1 MRSSS
6 SNSSV
11 LVESPQLAPAFHE
24 TDLLCGLRVVHGNGQ
39 LARGQACVSRGQ
51 AACTNVNYESM
62 ISVVVVVVVVRPRR
76 RPGGRTLAR
85 REDRGARRVGARPE
99 ARG

>member
-1 MRSSS
+1 M
-6 SNSSV
+6 
-11 LVESPQLAPAFHE
+11 
-24 TDLLCGLRVVHGNGQ
+24 DLLCGLRVVHGNGQ
-39 LARGQACVSRGQ
+39 LARGQVCVSRGQ

-62 ISVVVVVVVVRPRR
+62 ISVVVVVRPRHG
-76 RPGGRTLAR
+76 PGGRTLAR